1 MSNSDYEELVLELF
15 DNNPTRSMITSIAKM
30 YGASYESIIEILQK
44 HGREITFKRGRKPK
58 PKHEEVTEEVKED
71 SSEELS
77 EAAEQQLPIQQ
88 LPIPEYVKE
97 LVMKE
102 MDSLEEQLKAL
113 EQETLEKQQKY
124 TVLANFLKN

>member
-77 EAAEQQLPIQQ
+77 KAAEHE

-102 MDSLEEQLKAL
+102 MDSLEEQFKEL

>member
-30 YGASYESIIEILQK
+30 YGVSYESVTEILQK
-44 HGREITFKRGRKPK
+44 HGREITFKRGRRPKPK
-58 PKHEEVTEEVKED
+58 PEEVTEEVTGD

-77 EAAEQQLPIQQ
+77 EAAEHE

-124 TVLANFLKN
+124 TVLANFLKD